1 VPAGAGRSHTAESAP
16 RVDGCSSCRH
26 RVARAPHRYLDQ
38 VTRRANAFGR
48 DDLLLERDRELASLD
63 ALIDEAAAGQA
74 RLVLIEGPAGIGKTR
89 LVAEARRQAA
99 DKGFR
104 VQAAQGGELEREFP
118 FGVVRQLF
126 EPELVKDQARALA
139 GAAGP
144 ARAVFERAGGR
155 GPSEPVADPSF
166 AALHGLYW
174 LTLNLSEDGPLLL
187 AVDDLHW
194 CDPPSLRFLAYL
206 RRRLEGLP
214 VLVVCGLRPSE
225 PEADQ
230 TLLGEIAVDPDTVL
244 IRPRPLSEPAV
255 ADLVRGRLHE
265 TADDAFS
272 AACHTATG
280 GNPLLLNEL
289 LKALDAEHVRPDRAH
304 VGLVTD
310 LGPRAA
316 SRAVL
321 LRLARMSEDAA
332 TVARALAVLGDGAD
346 LSTVAALA
354 ELDEARTG
362 SAVASLARA
371 EIVRAE
377 PPLAFIHPVVG
388 AAIRR
393 DVPPGERELQH
404 GRAARLLADAGAPV
418 EQVAAHLRATPAR
431 GEEWVVETLRS
442 AATAARRKGAADS
455 AVAYLARALAE
466 PPAPERRPGLLLE
479 LGLAEALTS
488 GPAAAEHL
496 REAYEALRDPQARG
510 MAAQVLGRALLF
522 TGFPEEGAGVVRRAA
537 AELPAELEDLRRALE
552 AFELLSVLF
561 GAGDPEQLRR
571 LERYREPPVEAG
583 VGAKMLAA
591 IAAQEWVYAGGPAT
605 ACAELSLAAL
615 AGGDL
620 IAADNGLLATVAITN
635 LVFADREEAVDWW
648 EAARKDAYRRGSL
661 FAISSLSLWWG
672 FTQYCRGEL
681 GEAEESLRAALGEFE
696 LWGYGEQQA
705 QIYCDAFLAAVLRER
720 GDLAAARSA
729 LEQSI
734 DPGGADDGARY
745 WLNSQ
750 IELLIAERRFE
761 EALSAADAYAERFD
775 ETVPNPMDAPWRSHK
790 ARALAA
796 LDRHNEALPLVEEEL
811 KRARAW
817 GAPGTVA
824 RTLRVLGT
832 LQAGDA
838 LRHLEE
844 AVEIVAPSPA
854 KLEQAKALL
863 ALGTALRHARR
874 PTDARDPLRRALELA
889 DVCGAPAL
897 ADQARSELH
906 AAGGRPRTS
915 ALTGVESLTP
925 SERRVADLAAA
936 GRTNR
941 DIAQEL
947 FVTPKTVERHLGN
960 VYRKLGINSRH
971 ELGSDLAATPA

>member
-1 VPAGAGRSHTAESAP
+1 M
-16 RVDGCSSCRH
+16 
-26 RVARAPHRYLDQ
+26 
-38 VTRRANAFGR
+38 
-48 DDLLLERDRELASLD
+48 LLERDEELASLD

-74 RLVLIEGPAGIGKTR
+74 RVALIEGPAGIGKTR
-89 LVAEARRQAA
+89 LVAEARERATA
-99 DKGFR
+99 RGFR
-104 VQAAQGGELEREFP
+104 VLAAQGGELEREFS

-126 EPELVKDQARALA
+126 EPELVRDEPRALA

-144 ARAVFERAGGR
+144 ARAVFEPAAGR
-155 GPSEPVADPSF
+155 EATEPVADPSF
-166 AALHGLYW
+166 ASLHGLYW
-174 LTLNLSEDGPLLL
+174 VTLNLSEDGPLLL
-187 AVDDLHW
+187 AIDDLQW

-214 VLVVCGLRPSE
+214 VLVMCGLRTSRLE
-225 PEADQ
+225 LDEA
-230 TLLGEIAVDPDTVL
+230 LLAEIASDPLSVP

-255 ADLVRGRLHE
+255 ADLVSGRLHD
-265 TADDAFS
+265 TAEQAFS
-272 AACHTATG
+272 AACHNATG

-289 LKALDAEHVRPDRAH
+289 LKALDAERVRPDRAH
-304 VGLVTD
+304 VGLVAD

-321 LRLARMSEDAA
+321 LRLARLPEDAA

-346 LSTVAALA
+346 LSALAALA
-354 ELDEARTG
+354 ELDETRTG
-362 SAVASLARA
+362 SAVAALAGA
-371 EIVRAE
+371 EILQAE
-377 PPLAFIHPVVG
+377 PPLAFVHPVVG
-388 AAIRR
+388 AAIRQ

-404 GRAARLLADAGAPV
+404 GRAARLLADKGAPV
-418 EQVAAHLRATPAR
+418 EQVAAHLRTTPAR
-431 GEEWVVETLRS
+431 GEPWVVETLSS

-466 PPAPERRPGLLLE
+466 PPPPQRRPDVLLE

-496 REAYEALRDPQARG
+496 REAYDGLRDPQARG

-522 TGFPEEGAGVVRRAA
+522 TGFPEEGASVVRRAA
-537 AELPAELEDLRRALE
+537 AELPAELDDLRMALE
-552 AFELLSVLF
+552 AFELFSVLF
-561 GAGDPEQLRR
+561 GAGDPEELRR
-571 LERYREPPVEAG
+571 LERHRTLAAKAG
-583 VGAKMLAA
+583 LGAKMLAA
-591 IAAQEWVYAGGPAT
+591 IAAQDWVYACGPAD

-615 AGGDL
+615 AGGEL
-620 IAADNGLLATVAITN
+620 IAADNGLLATCAITN
-635 LVFADREEAVDWW
+635 LVFADREEALDWW
-648 EAARKDAYRRGSL
+648 EVARTDAYGRGSL

-672 FTQYCRGEL
+672 FTQYWRGEL
-681 GEAEESLRAALGEFE
+681 AEAEESLRAALNEFE

-720 GDLAAARSA
+720 GDLDDAWQALQRS
-729 LEQSI
+729 S

-745 WLNSQ
+745 WLNSR
-750 IELLIAERRFE
+750 IELLLAERRFD
-761 EALSAADAYAERFD
+761 EALAAADDYASRFD
-775 ETVPNPMDAPWRSHK
+775 AIVRNPMDAPWRSHK
-790 ARALAA
+790 ALALAG
-796 LDRHNEALPLVEEEL
+796 LGRHEEGLPLVEEEL
-811 KRARAW
+811 ERARAW

-832 LQAGDA
+832 LEGG
-838 LRHLEE
+838 LGRLEE
-844 AVEIVAPSPA
+844 AVEVVAPSPA
-854 KLEQAKALL
+854 RLEHAKALL
-863 ALGTALRHARR
+863 ALGTAVRLGRR

-897 ADQARSELH
+897 ADQARTELH
-906 AAGGRPRTS
+906 AAGGRPRAT

-960 VYRKLGINSRH
+960 VYRKLGIESRH
-971 ELGSDLAATPA
+971 RLASAL